1 MSFRVIPRWFLYAF
15 LLLLFDAACAP
26 QRVPAPVSGPTQ
38 ALVEISTELVP
49 LEEDDQGLNLLA
61 QAIRNSLR
69 YYNRLPDGTHFS
81 FGPQKVSLR
90 RAKKSL
96 ETFLSLLE
104 ENGSRGEF
112 AERVR
117 EEFVIYRSVGRNE
130 DQEVLFTGYYEPT
143 IMGSLTPDEHYRFP
157 IYSVPKDLVK
167 INLGG
172 FREKYQGVHL
182 VGRHEGKQI
191 VPYYSRQEIDS
202 DGKLTGKGYELVW
215 VADSVERFF
224 LQIQGSGAIRLL
236 NGDFFRIN
244 YAASN
249 GWPYRSIG
257 KLMIDRKMIPREA
270 MSMQAIRR
278 YLRKHPE
285 ETAEILNYNQS
296 YVFFRKVEEGP
307 LGSIS
312 VPLTAGRS
320 VATDPNF
327 FPRGALAFIQCK
339 KPIFA
344 QDGVIMGWKPFGRY
358 VLNQDSG
365 GAIRGPGRADLFWGN
380 GPYSRIAA
388 GHLKHPGA
396 LYFLLVKE

>member
-1 MSFRVIPRWFLYAF
+1 MSLRLKSEWVSV
-15 LLLLFDAACAP
+15 LLLVFMWVLACAP
-26 QRVPAPVSGPTQ
+26 QRAEAPVNRPRQ
-38 ALVEISTELVP
+38 ALTEISPQLVP
-49 LEEDDQGLNLLA
+49 LEQDDLDRNSLE

-69 YYNRLPDGTHFS
+69 YYNRLPDDTQIS
-81 FGPQKVSLR
+81 FGPQKVQLT

-96 ETFLSLLE
+96 ETFLSLLQE
-104 ENGSRGEF
+104 SISCADL
-112 AERVR
+112 AEGVR
-117 EEFVIYRSVGRNE
+117 EKFIIYRSVGQNE
-130 DQEVLFTGYYEPT
+130 EQEVLFTGYYEPT
-143 IMGSLTPDEHYRFP
+143 IMGSLIPDDHYRFP
-157 IYSVPKDLVK
+157 IYGVPNDLLK
-167 INLGG
+167 INLGS
-172 FREKYQGVHL
+172 FREKYLGMHL
-182 VGRHEGKQI
+182 AGRYEGNRI

-202 DGKLTGKGYELVW
+202 EGKLAGKGYEIAW

-224 LQIQGSGAIRLL
+224 LQIQGSGVIRLL

-278 YLRKHPE
+278 YLRQHPE
-285 ETAEILNYNQS
+285 QTAEILNFNPS

-320 VATDPNF
+320 IATDPKF
-327 FPRGALAFIQCK
+327 FPPGALAFIECE

-344 QDGVIMGWKPFGRY
+344 QDGVIIGWKPFSRF
-358 VLNQDSG
+358 VLNQDTG
-365 GAIRGPGRADLFWGN
+365 GAIRSPGRADLFWGN

-396 LYFLLVKE
+396 LYFLLLKE